1 MALFVLVLGY
11 DPIPGNEPF
20 SLIYVL
26 YQTVWAIASW
36 SAVVFMLSLGAKY
49 LNFNNKA
56 LAYGGE
62 MVLPFYIL
70 HQTIILLVG
79 WYVIPLDLPI
89 LLKYLIISPIS
100 FVLIMVLYELLIKR
114 VNAIRF
120 LFGMRPKK
128 RPAKEQPLS

>member
-1 MALFVLVLGY
+1 
-11 DPIPGNEPF
+11 
-20 SLIYVL
+20 
-26 YQTVWAIASW
+26 
-36 SAVVFMLSLGAKY
+36 
-49 LNFNNKA
+49 
-56 LAYGGE
+56 

-79 WYVIPLDLPI
+79 WYVIPLNLSI

-100 FVLIMVLYELLIKR
+100 FLLILALYELLIKR

-128 RPAKEQPLS
+128 KPPAVPAPRPEGTAA